1 MKITICSSMVFA
13 KELLELR
20 ISLESL
26 WHEVILPPDTESFL
40 ENRSNEREITSTIR
54 DEMKSHYHSIEQS
67 DAVIIFNQEKNWI
80 AWYVGW
86 ATLMELAV
94 AFYLNKKIY
103 LLHTLPSKDQ
113 LRYVQEILITNPI
126 ILDWDLSLIK

>member
-20 ISLESL
+20 VSLESL

-80 AWYVGW
+80 PWYVGW